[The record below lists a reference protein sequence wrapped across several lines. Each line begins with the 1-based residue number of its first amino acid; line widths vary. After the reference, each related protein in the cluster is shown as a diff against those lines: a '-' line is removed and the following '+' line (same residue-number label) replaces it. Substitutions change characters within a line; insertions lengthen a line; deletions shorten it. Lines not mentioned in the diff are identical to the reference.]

1 MTTYGQP
8 ISNPN
13 AYLQDSA
20 STYILPKYYILYNFS
35 SEVCKIVTMVG
46 NQNVKFQKGRT
57 TIALLK
63 RFFFMCKITL
73 YASNAPRSQI
83 IYRDLRT
90 SKNLDLH
97 YARIQ

>member
-20 STYILPKYYILYNFS
+20 STYILPKNYILYKFS

-90 SKNLDLH
+90 SK
-97 YARIQ
+97 I